1 MELRYFII
9 RRLLLLIP
17 TLIGLTIIVFAL
29 MWSLPSNFLIA
40 QFINPRAPNADVL
53 RQQAIATLG
62 IGQPIPIAY
71 LHYLANTF
79 TGHWGFMST
88 SFFRGSVL
96 TGISIFFP
104 NTVQL
109 AIFASILAIIIS
121 IPLGTYI
128 GARPNSVSDQ
138 AGRIFSLAGYAI
150 PAFWLALVVQI
161 VFGQGVIS
169 GNPLGVF
176 PIQGTFS
183 YTAINAVNPPAWLVN
198 PELGIQMS
206 SPTHMLLF
214 DSLIHGD
221 FGLAWDAFLHL
232 VLPVI
237 TLTYGILAGILRFI
251 RGGMIDASNQEYVK
265 TARSKGVPE
274 RQVINRHIRKNAL
287 IPTVTVMGLLVAS
300 LLGGV
305 VLIEDV
311 FQYPGL
317 GLFQINAVLGYQIY
331 GVLGAT
337 FVFGVILI
345 VANLVVDVIYA
356 LLDPRIRY

>member
-9 RRLLLLIP
+9 RRLLLVIP

-29 MWSLPSNFLIA
+29 MWSLPPNFLTA
-40 QFINPRAPNADVL
+40 QFVNPRAPNADYL
-53 RQQAIATLG
+53 RQLAAQQLG
-62 IGQPIPIAY
+62 IGQPLPIAY
-71 LHYLANTF
+71 FHYLVNTF
-79 TGHWGFMST
+79 SGQWGYMNT
-88 SFFRGSVL
+88 QFFRGPVL

-109 AIFASILAIIIS
+109 AIFATILAVIIS

-128 GARPNSVSDQ
+128 GSKPNSLADQ
-138 AGRIFSLAGYAI
+138 AGRIFSLSGYAM
-150 PAFWLALVVQI
+150 PAFWLALMVQI
-161 VFGQGVIS
+161 VFGKNVIY

-183 YTAINAVNPPAWLVN
+183 TSSINLLNPPSWLVN
-198 PELGIQMS
+198 NELGVAVS
-206 SPTHMLLF
+206 SPTHMIIF
-214 DSLIHGD
+214 DALIHGD
-221 FGLAWDAFLHL
+221 FPLAWNAFMHI

-237 TLTYGILAGILRFI
+237 TLTYGILAGILRFV

-274 RQVINRHIRKNAL
+274 RIIIKHHIRKNAL
-287 IPTVTVMGLLVAS
+287 IPTITIMGLLFAS

-311 FQYPGL
+311 FQYPGI
-317 GLFQINAVLGYQIY
+317 GLFGINAVLGYQIY
-331 GVLGAT
+331 GVMAT
-337 FVFGVILI
+337 TLIFGVILI
-345 VANLVVDVIYA
+345 IANLIVDIVYA
-356 LLDPRIRY
+356 VMDPRIRY